1 MIDVRMYLCE
11 RAALA
16 VGINV
21 ISKVN
26 TFLEMRTNYMTYNF
40 RCHASIKIM
49 GLVNIYQT
57 VARKIGWIDK
67 SCDTVF

>member
-40 RCHASIKIM
+40 
-49 GLVNIYQT
+49 
-57 VARKIGWIDK
+57 
-67 SCDTVF
+67 